1 MGDTTKNL
9 GDTSI
14 NRSKHWELLQI
25 VVYNVLLLQTSGQST
40 WKLCNLTGFTQ
51 LETNYKIGLQ
61 VTRVNSCGV
70 FDRSRQW
77 SEQELGVS
85 WSSISKDSRGICR
98 KQWWCVAIWV
108 LFTYGALEHG
118 SNSKIP
124 QLKNCTDLDATVSV
138 TLVYTIL
145 ECPEIPISSQ
155 CTNLQPTS
163 HLTDAPEMCRT
174 AVEEWLAPYINHIF
188 TILAI
193 LTVL

>member
-70 FDRSRQW
+70 FDRNRQW

-85 WSSISKDSRGICR
+85 WSSISKDTADLGLVHVWSIGAWIEFKDSPTQKLYRFGCYGVSNLIQFWSVQRYPFHLSVQTCSQR
-98 KQWWCVAIWV
+98 HIWQMRPRCV
-108 LFTYGALEHG
+108 GQ
-118 SNSKIP
+118 
-124 QLKNCTDLDATVSV
+124 QLRSGW
-138 TLVYTIL
+138 
-145 ECPEIPISSQ
+145 
-155 CTNLQPTS
+155 
-163 HLTDAPEMCRT
+163 H
-174 AVEEWLAPYINHIF
+174 H
-188 TILAI
+188 I
-193 LTVL
+193 LTIYSPH

>member
-51 LETNYKIGLQ
+51 LETNYKIASKWPGSTAVGSSTGAANEASKNSVSAGLRFQ
-61 VTRVNSCGV
+61 KT
-70 FDRSRQW
+70 QP
-77 SEQELGVS
+77 
-85 WSSISKDSRGICR
+85 
-98 KQWWCVAIWV
+98 IWV